1 MLCASCRRQVPRR
14 ATFCPSCGAPR
25 SGASATLDLV
35 LPDHTRVPL
44 LAELT
49 IGRGPGNTLE
59 LNDPSVSRRHARISP
74 AADPGDSPLVEDVG
88 STFGT
93 WLDGQRLDRPRPLVD
108 GSRLR
113 LGDQELIIDRQ
124 RAEREAG
131 TTIVVPVGQS
141 LVLPSPGGGGAQLT
155 TSATRFGAHPRMRSG
170 YALKRLD
177 ASEGRRRWVL
187 RDLVDGKF
195 LALTDDDAALVG
207 LLDGTRSLAE
217 LVREAEGRLGETGAE
232 RLAGLV
238 AELGERGLLA
248 GSGDA
253 PAASE
258 PPGGVT
264 QRLLMP
270 HQRAWSGAGD
280 FFEHLYRRGGWRLF
294 TRTALAVVF
303 LLVAAG
309 VPVFGY
315 LIGARYGTPFV
326 VANKIGFGGLVFV
339 LGRFALVTAHETAH
353 GLTMAS
359 FGRRVQSAGVKL
371 LLIFP
376 YAYVDTSEAWFE
388 PRRRRIAV
396 SAAGP
401 VSDLTFGGVFALI
414 CLTLPAGLLRD
425 VFFQLAF
432 AAYLGALFN
441 LNPLLERDGYQILG
455 DLLREPALRRRS
467 ILQLQRRLAGGA
479 QASDSRV
486 LKRYGLFALG
496 WTAVAAAFAA
506 AMSLRYEQVLATLV
520 PPAAAWTLL
529 AGLWLTLFTPVLAI
543 VLPSLRERRRVR
555 EA

>member
-1 MLCASCRRQVPRR
+1 MVCATCRKQVPRR
-14 ATFCPSCGAPR
+14 AIFCPSCGAPR
-25 SGASATLDLV
+25 NGASPILDLV

-49 IGRGPGNTLE
+49 IGRNPGNTLE

-74 AADPGDSPLVEDVG
+74 AAGPGGSPVLEDLG
-88 STFGT
+88 SRYGT
-93 WLDGQRLDRPRPLVD
+93 WVDGQRLDRPRPLVD

-113 LGDQELIIDRQ
+113 LGDQELIVDRQ
-124 RAEREAG
+124 REEREAG

-141 LVLPSPGGGGAQLT
+141 LVLPSSGGGAQLT
-155 TSATRFGAHPRMRSG
+155 TSATRFGGHPRMRPG

-177 ASEGRRRWVL
+177 ASEGPRRWVL
-187 RDLVDGKF
+187 RDLVGGKF
-195 LALTDDDAALVG
+195 LALSDDDAALVG

-217 LVREAEGRLGETGAE
+217 LVREAENRLGETGAAS
-232 RLAGLV
+232 LAGLV
-238 AELGERGLLA
+238 AELGERGLLG

-258 PPGGVT
+258 PSGGVT
-264 QRLLMP
+264 QRLLLP
-270 HQRAWSGAGD
+270 RQRAWSGAGD
-280 FFEHLYRRGGWRLF
+280 FFEHLYQRGAWRLF
-294 TRTALAVVF
+294 TRTGLAAVF
-303 LLVAAG
+303 LLLAAG
-309 VPVFGY
+309 IPVFGY
-315 LIGARYGTPFV
+315 LIAARYGTPFV
-326 VANKIGFGGLVFV
+326 VAKKVGLGGLVFI
-339 LGRFALVTAHETAH
+339 LGRFALVAAHETAH
-353 GLTMAS
+353 ALTMAS
-359 FGRRVQSAGVKL
+359 FGRRVQSAGLKL

-401 VSDLTFGGVFALI
+401 VSDLTFGGTFALI
-414 CLTLPAGLLRD
+414 CLSLPAGLLRD

-455 DLLREPALRRRS
+455 DLLHEPALRRRS
-467 ILQLQRRLAGGA
+467 ILQLRRRLAGGA

-543 VLPSLRERRRVR
+543 VLPSLRERRRAR